1 MKILNTMTGKKEE
14 FVPIKEGKISMYVCG
29 PTVYNFFHIGN
40 ARPFVIFDTMRRYL
54 KYLGY
59 EVTYVQNFT
68 DVDDKIIAKANE
80 EGVEAGQISEKYIRE
95 YFKDAKALNIMPA
108 DIHPR
113 VSENMPEIISFIDS
127 LIKQGHA
134 YESDGDVYFDVS
146 SFKDYGKLSKQSKEE
161 LISGARV
168 KVNEEKRNPLDF
180 ALWKKMKPGEP
191 YWDSP
196 WGGGRP
202 GWHIECSAMSRKY
215 LGETIDIH
223 GGGQDLIFPHHENE
237 IAQSESLSK
246 KPFVH
251 YRMHNGYINVDNV
264 KMSKSL
270 GNFFTV
276 RDISEKFDLEAVRLF
291 IVSAHY
297 KSPINFSEDSIKQ
310 AANAL
315 ERLYNVKNNLK
326 YAADNSSAEPSDKEE
341 DFIKGMDKFKNE
353 FEEAMNDD
361 LNTANALSALFELAR
376 YINIYLS
383 GNAISAHCAK
393 TSYDRYMMLADI
405 LGLLY
410 KDEETSLDDKINEMI
425 EKRQKARREKDFRLA
440 DEIRDELRE
449 MGIELKDTREG
460 VKWRKL

>member
-251 YRMHNGYINVDNV
+251 YWMHNGYINVDNV